1 MSGGVAILGGGF
13 RMGSAVHYP
22 EEAPVHRVEVDGFTM
37 NPTTVTNEQYAAF
50 VDATGY
56 VTVAERPLDPAD
68 YPGAPSENLVPGSLV
83 FTMTSGPVDLR
94 HINQWWSWTPG
105 ACWRHPEGPRSGID
119 DRADHPVVHVAFED
133 AEAYAAWAGEALPT
147 EAQWEYAARGGLED
161 KAFVWGDEAVPNG
174 AYLANFWQGE
184 FPWRNTGAD
193 GFVGTASVGSFPPND
208 YGLFDMAGN
217 VWEWTIDWYADHHP
231 ADVDKP
237 CCVPTNP
244 RGPEI
249 AASYDPAQPQFAI
262 PRRVIKGGSFLC
274 ADEYCQRYRPAA
286 RRPQMVD
293 TGMSHLGFRTIVR
306 DEGGE
311 TSSRQPIRE
320 LNSE

>member
-1 MSGGVAILGGGF
+1 MS
-13 RMGSAVHYP
+13 
-22 EEAPVHRVEVDGFTM
+22 
-37 NPTTVTNEQYAAF
+37 
-50 VDATGY
+50 
-56 VTVAERPLDPAD
+56 
-68 YPGAPSENLVPGSLV
+68 
-83 FTMTSGPVDLR
+83 
-94 HINQWWSWTPG
+94 
-105 ACWRHPEGPRSGID
+105 
-119 DRADHPVVHVAFED
+119 
-133 AEAYAAWAGEALPT
+133 
-147 EAQWEYAARGGLED
+147 
-161 KAFVWGDEAVPNG
+161 
-174 AYLANFWQGE
+174 

-306 DEGGE
+306 DDGGE
-311 TSSRQPIRE
+311 TSSRQPIKE

>member
-1 MSGGVAILGGGF
+1 MMGPAQFFILNMAQSLKEFPRRQEPPSFSIDKVVAKLAQGRRQQLISVWDRPRPGVDLGARRGSRRAMSGGVAILGGGF

-94 HINQWWSWTPG
+94 HINQWWTWTPG
-105 ACWRHPEGPRSGID
+105 ACWRHPEGPRSRID

-147 EAQWEYAARGGLED
+147 EAQWGVRGAGRPGGQGLRVGRRGGAGRHL
-161 KAFVWGDEAVPNG
+161 PRQL
-174 AYLANFWQGE
+174 LAG
-184 FPWRNTGAD
+184 
-193 GFVGTASVGSFPPND
+193 
-208 YGLFDMAGN
+208 
-217 VWEWTIDWYADHHP
+217 
-231 ADVDKP
+231 
-237 CCVPTNP
+237 
-244 RGPEI
+244 
-249 AASYDPAQPQFAI
+249 
-262 PRRVIKGGSFLC
+262 
-274 ADEYCQRYRPAA
+274 
-286 RRPQMVD
+286 
-293 TGMSHLGFRTIVR
+293 
-306 DEGGE
+306 
-311 TSSRQPIRE
+311 
-320 LNSE
+320 